1 MAVYSFKIPQN
12 GISSGV
18 PGASGENITVDRGMS
33 RQSTHRVLTSKF
45 GDGYEQRVLDGINTK
60 NEQFSITLNNRTRE
74 EINKVAR
81 FLDNYAGKAFEFTIT
96 NHTADEVIKVV
107 ADSYNLVYIH
117 TEIHSLQTTFRR
129 VYEP

>member
-1 MAVYSFKIPQN
+1 MAVYSFKIPEN

-18 PGASGENITVDRGMS
+18 PGPLGEDITVDRGLS

-96 NHTADEVIKVV
+96 NHDADEVIKVV
-107 ADSYNLVYIH
+107 AEDYNISYPQETV
-117 TEIHSLQTTFRR
+117 HSLQTTFRR